1 MFYICQMEI
10 APLQKD
16 SGVPKYK
23 QIVAAIEDAIVEGV
37 LKKGDKLPSLNT
49 IKNKHSVSRDTVLT
63 AFNELKNRG
72 IIHSVVG
79 KGYYVSTEKI
89 NVQQKIFL
97 LFDELNSF
105 KEDLYNSFMQ
115 NLGDNIQVDIFFHH
129 FNKDIFNKLI
139 TDNIGNYSY
148 YVIMPANLEETEKI
162 IDNIPKEKIYILDQ
176 VHEGLEKYSAIY
188 QNFEKDVFEGLSA
201 ALMNIINYKKVV
213 LLFSKEK
220 QPQGILK
227 GFNSFCNQYN
237 VNHEVVISIK
247 DRTLEKGEVYLVL
260 DDKNLIRVIKK
271 IKEQQ
276 FILATDIGIISFN
289 DTMLKEVVE
298 NGITTI
304 STDFN
309 LMGARLAQ
317 MILNNEHLKIENP
330 SRLILR
336 RSI

>member
-1 MFYICQMEI
+1 MEI

-16 SGVPKYK
+16 SGTPKYK
-23 QIVAAIEDAIVEGV
+23 QIVAAIEDAIVGGV

-79 KGYYVSTEKI
+79 KGYYVSTENI

-105 KEDLYNSFMQ
+105 KEDLYNSFLQ

-162 IDNIPKEKIYILDQ
+162 IDNIPKEKVYILDQ

-188 QNFEKDVFEGLSA
+188 QNFEKDVFEGLRA

-213 LLFSKEK
+213 LLFSEEK

-227 GFNSFCNQYN
+227 GFKLFCNQYN
-237 VNHEVVISIK
+237 VNYEVVISVK

-271 IKEQQ
+271 VKEQQ

-317 MILNNEHLKIENP
+317 MILNNEHVKIENL

>member
-1 MFYICQMEI
+1 MEI
-10 APLQKD
+10 APLQKN

-105 KEDLYNSFMQ
+105 KEDLYNSFLQ

-271 IKEQQ
+271 I
-276 FILATDIGIISFN
+276 
-289 DTMLKEVVE
+289 
-298 NGITTI
+298 
-304 STDFN
+304 
-309 LMGARLAQ
+309 
-317 MILNNEHLKIENP
+317 
-330 SRLILR
+330 
-336 RSI
+336 